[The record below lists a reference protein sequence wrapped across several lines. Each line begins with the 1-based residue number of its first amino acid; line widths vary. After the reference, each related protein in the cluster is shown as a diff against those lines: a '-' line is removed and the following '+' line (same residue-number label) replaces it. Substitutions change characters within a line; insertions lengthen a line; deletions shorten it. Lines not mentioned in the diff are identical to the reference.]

1 MTPPPNAT
9 ATPTPIYTPQPTYTP
24 NPTYTPVPRIT
35 PTDAPLQGGLVLE
48 KSAVTGRL
56 VNVKPGDLIT
66 YTLIVRNTGDTP
78 LNKVVVRDP
87 LMNNIVSYIE
97 GSAIPNVSRIEA
109 STLIWEI
116 GTLAP
121 RSSTNIQFAVRV
133 ASQIGSQ
140 VQVSN
145 VANAQDETGQQT
157 NSTIKSNR
165 VDFPLDPSAV
175 TLASFTAQRRDK
187 DVRIRWVTLSEIDT
201 WSFAIYRA
209 NGRHSAHEPPT
220 NAVKITAQNILAEG
234 RGGAGATYEVIDS
247 TAAPQQTYTYWL
259 VEMETSGNQNTYG
272 PAQWLGASRIYLPI
286 ALRK

>member
-1 MTPPPNAT
+1 M
-9 ATPTPIYTPQPTYTP
+9 
-24 NPTYTPVPRIT
+24 
-35 PTDAPLQGGLVLE
+35 LE